1 MLLALTISLSESTPD
16 GASTV
21 PPSRCR
27 HIKMLQTVGDSNCR
41 QKCLRLRPEMLIKVG
56 GLRGKR
62 GRGWVEGGKGE
73 GVGPCGV

>member
-27 HIKMLQTVGDSNCR
+27 HIKMLQTVGGSNCR
-41 QKCLRLRPEMLIKVG
+41 QICLRLRPEMLIKVG